1 MAQEYTEEQA
11 MGAIKNAH
19 AAGDN
24 AAVNEWA
31 NYLDNMKGIPIEAA
45 APEQADPEQEQET
58 SFGKGFVEG
67 ESWTQQAGDLVGA
80 VTGMAP
86 LITYRDE
93 DGYGLGYK
101 STEEIYGEGFAD
113 ASFDERRKMIT
124 DERARKIEEDYGD
137 VEGSTFGNIAG
148 MLFDPTTALPVG
160 ATYKGM
166 AAIGGAIGGTYSV
179 TDQLL
184 NKGSV
189 DPVEAGL
196 HSIAGAVLAPVGGYV
211 FNKVGSKISQKVAV
225 KSANKAIDDVN
236 TYISHHIS
244 LGATKAGATKIA
256 LERTGL
262 TPDGVTKAEVLANRT
277 VHIPKKAEAVAL
289 KEVGNKVKAT
299 SNLFEGISSRIK
311 EHSPRLWQVLRSF
324 EEKQAIELSTRKKE
338 YIDPFIKTL
347 KGYTQKEL
355 EPIHNH
361 LMNREFGAADTL
373 MTQLGKGG
381 NAELKKLSK
390 MMRADGKKFE
400 KIVGNN
406 YKALNNYFPRKV
418 KDVEGL
424 RIALGRKSTKA
435 ASSLDKHIKAA
446 IANEGVKTEQQLS
459 SIGMTDAVSKA
470 INTAYYPK
478 VVAAGKGQRT
488 VSKVPLELMK
498 YYEDPA
504 TSLLRYVESSTRT
517 FGKTELLGKGLSQKR
532 NDPAAQLYRVLGEEK
547 QRGRISETQFDDI
560 KELVRARF
568 TTGEQAMG
576 SSLAAVKDI
585 GYMASLGQLRSA
597 ATQIKDL
604 GTSAYLHGVMPTIKG
619 ALSVRSNILDKTGLA
634 DTVSAEMA
642 TSQGTTK
649 LLNSVLKLSMFRAVD
664 RFGKRTLLEASRIKG
679 TKLASSPKGVAILR
693 KKYGEAYG
701 NDFDNLVTSLKNGTD
716 DELTSLYRFHELS
729 DTQPVSLLEMPKM
742 YLDMPNGRIF
752 FALKSFALKQL
763 TLLHNDIIKRGKGG
777 DKKGAALALT
787 RYAAM
792 IGIAGGTV
800 DEAKEVMAGGSFDLE
815 EIPEKV
821 KDNLLSMVFLSK
833 FTIGDISK
841 GDFSSVVGDLVTPSV
856 APLEATIQDT
866 VRYYNGVPIGESEQP
881 VNLIKTFPVI
891 GRIIYDLALGGKEKD
906 EERKQRDYME
916 SLRE

>member
-1 MAQEYTEEQA
+1 
-11 MGAIKNAH
+11 
-19 AAGDN
+19 
-24 AAVNEWA
+24 
-31 NYLDNMKGIPIEAA
+31 
-45 APEQADPEQEQET
+45 
-58 SFGKGFVEG
+58 
-67 ESWTQQAGDLVGA
+67 
-80 VTGMAP
+80 
-86 LITYRDE
+86 
-93 DGYGLGYK
+93 
-101 STEEIYGEGFAD
+101 
-113 ASFDERRKMIT
+113 
-124 DERARKIEEDYGD
+124 
-137 VEGSTFGNIAG
+137 
-148 MLFDPTTALPVG
+148 
-160 ATYKGM
+160 
-166 AAIGGAIGGTYSV
+166 
-179 TDQLL
+179 
-184 NKGSV
+184 
-189 DPVEAGL
+189 
-196 HSIAGAVLAPVGGYV
+196 
-211 FNKVGSKISQKVAV
+211 
-225 KSANKAIDDVN
+225 
-236 TYISHHIS
+236 
-244 LGATKAGATKIA
+244 
-256 LERTGL
+256 
-262 TPDGVTKAEVLANRT
+262 
-277 VHIPKKAEAVAL
+277 
-289 KEVGNKVKAT
+289 
-299 SNLFEGISSRIK
+299 
-311 EHSPRLWQVLRSF
+311 
-324 EEKQAIELSTRKKE
+324 
-338 YIDPFIKTL
+338 
-347 KGYTQKEL
+347 
-355 EPIHNH
+355 
-361 LMNREFGAADTL
+361 
-373 MTQLGKGG
+373 
-381 NAELKKLSK
+381 
-390 MMRADGKKFE
+390 
-400 KIVGNN
+400 VGNN

-424 RIALGRKSTKA
+424 RIALGRKSATA
-435 ASSLDKHIKAA
+435 VSGLDKHIKAA
-446 IANEGVKTEQQLS
+446 IAKEGVKTEQELS

-517 FGKTELLGKGLSQKR
+517 FGKTELLGKGLAQKKS
-532 NDPAAQLYRVLGEEK
+532 DPAAQLYKVLGEEYRRK
-547 QRGRISETQFDDI
+547 RISKDQFDDI
-560 KELVRARF
+560 KELVRSRF

-576 SSLAAVKDI
+576 SSLSAIKDI
-585 GYMASLGQLRSA
+585 GYMATLGQLRSA

-604 GTSAYLHGVMPTIKG
+604 GTSAYLHGIMPTIKG
-619 ALSVRSNILDKTGLA
+619 ALNVRSNILDKTGLA

-642 TSQGTTK
+642 TGQGTTK

-742 YLDMPNGRIF
+742 YLDMPNGRIL

-763 TLLHNDIIKRGKGG
+763 TLLHNDVIKRGKGG

-800 DEAKEVMAGGSFDLE
+800 DEAKEVMAGGSFDIE

-821 KDNLLSMVFLSK
+821 KDNLLSMMFLSK
-833 FTIGDISK
+833 FAIGDISK
-841 GDFSSVVGDLVTPSV
+841 GDFSSFVGDIVTPSV
-856 APLEATIQDT
+856 APLEAAIQDT
-866 VRYYNGVPIGESEQP
+866 ARYYNGVPIGESEQP

>member
-58 SFGKGFVEG
+58 SFGKGFAEG
-67 ESWTQQAGDLVGA
+67 EGWSQQAGDLVGA

-86 LITYRDE
+86 MITYRDE

-124 DERARKIEEDYGD
+124 DERAARIQAEYGN
-137 VEGSTFGNIAG
+137 VEGSTFGNIVG
-148 MLFDPTTALPVG
+148 MLADPTTALPVG

-166 AAIGGAIGGTYSV
+166 AAIGGAIGGTYSA
-179 TDQLL
+179 TDQML

-189 DPVEAGL
+189 DPLEAGL
-196 HSIAGAVLAPVGGYV
+196 HAVGGAVLAPVGGYV
-211 FNKVGSKISQKVAV
+211 FNKVGGKITEKIAV
-225 KSANKAIDDVN
+225 KSANKVIDDMD
-236 TYISHHIS
+236 TYVRHHIS
-244 LGATKAGATKIA
+244 IGATEDGAYKIA

-262 TPDGVTKAEVLANRT
+262 TQDDILKSQQMSGREVHVPKAGSVEEV
-277 VHIPKKAEAVAL
+277 VL
-289 KEVGNKVKAT
+289 KETGQKVKAV
-299 SNLFEGISSRIK
+299 SNWMEGMSSRIR
-311 EHSPRLWQVLRSF
+311 EHSPKIFQVLRKF
-324 EEKQAIELSTRKKE
+324 EEKQAKEISTRKKVYTE
-338 YIDPFIKTL
+338 PFIESL
-347 KGYTQKEL
+347 QGYTEKEL
-355 EPIHNH
+355 IPIHNH
-361 LMNREFGAADTL
+361 LINRNFKAASTL
-373 MTQLGKGG
+373 MTKGG
-381 NAELKKLSK
+381 QAELEKLSK
-390 MMRADGKKFE
+390 MMAADGLKFK
-400 KIVGNN
+400 KIVGST
-406 YKALNNYFPRKV
+406 YRPLVNYFPRKV
-418 KDVEGL
+418 KDLDGL
-424 RIALGRKSTKA
+424 RAALGRKSTTA
-435 ASSLDKHIKAA
+435 ASSLQKHIDDA
-446 IANEGVKTEQQLS
+446 IADEGVETVQELS
-459 SIGMTDAVSKA
+459 QRGMSNAVAKSVN
-470 INTAYYPK
+470 IAYYPQ
-478 VVAAGKGQRT
+478 VLGGGKAKRT
-488 VSKVPLELMK
+488 VDKVPLELMK

-504 TSLLRYVESSTRT
+504 TSLLSYIESSTRA
-517 FGKTELLGKGLSQKR
+517 FGKTELLGKGLIQKKG
-532 NDPAAQLYRVLGEEK
+532 DDAAELYKVIGEEIK
-547 QRGRISETQFDDI
+547 RGRISNKQADDI
-560 KELVRARF
+560 KDLVRSRF

-576 SSLAAVKDI
+576 STLAAVKDI

-604 GTSAYLHGVMPTIKG
+604 GTSAYLHGIIPTIKG
-619 ALSVRSNILDKTGLA
+619 ALNVRSKLLDKTGLA
-634 DTVSAEMA
+634 DTVSAEMS
-642 TSQGTTK
+642 TGLGTTK
-649 LLNSVLKLSMFRAVD
+649 LLNSVLKVSMFRAVD

-716 DELTSLYRFHELS
+716 DELTSLYRFHEIS

-742 YLDMPNGRIF
+742 YLDMPNGRIIY
-752 FALKSFALKQL
+752 ALKSFGLKQL

-787 RYAAM
+787 KYAAM

-800 DEAKEVMAGGSFDLE
+800 DEAKELMSGGDFDVE
-815 EIPEKV
+815 DIPEQTLN
-821 KDNLLSMVFLSK
+821 NLTSLFFINRYS
-833 FTIGDISK
+833 IGDITK
-841 GDFSSVVGDLVTPSV
+841 GDLSSFVGDLITPVT
-856 APLEATIQDT
+856 APLDAAFKDT
-866 VRYYNGVPIGESEQP
+866 SRYYNGVPIGESEQP
-881 VNLIKTFPVI
+881 VNLIKTFPVV
-891 GRIIYDLALGGKEKD
+891 GRIIYDWMLGGKEKD

>member
-45 APEQADPEQEQET
+45 APEQVDPEQEKET
-58 SFGKGFVEG
+58 SFGKGFAEG

-93 DGYGLGYK
+93 DGYGLGYR
-101 STEEIYGEGFAD
+101 STEEMYGPEFAD

-124 DERARKIEEDYGD
+124 DERAARIEAEYGD
-137 VEGSTFGNIAG
+137 VEGSTFGNVAG

-196 HSIAGAVLAPVGGYV
+196 HSVAGAVLAPVGGYV

-225 KSANKAIDDVN
+225 KSANKAIDDMD
-236 TYISHHIS
+236 TYVRHHIS
-244 LGATKAGATKIA
+244 IGAKEDEAYKIA

-262 TPDGVTKAEVLANRT
+262 TDDDVLKAAQMSGRKVR
-277 VHIPKKAEAVAL
+277 IPKEGSVEDVVL
-289 KEVGNKVKAT
+289 KETGNKVKAV
-299 SNLFEGISSRIK
+299 SNLFEGISSRIR
-311 EHSPRLWQVLRSF
+311 EHSPKVFQVLRKF
-324 EEKQAIELSTRKKE
+324 EEKQAIEVSTRKKE
-338 YIDPFIKTL
+338 YIEPFIKSL
-347 KGYTQKEL
+347 QGYSKKEL

-361 LMNREFGAADTL
+361 LMNRKFKAASKL
-373 MTQLGKGG
+373 MTKGG
-381 NAELKKLSK
+381 QAELEKLSK
-390 MMRADGKKFE
+390 MMAADGLKFK
-400 KIVGNN
+400 KIVGST
-406 YKALNNYFPRKV
+406 YKPLINYFPRKV
-418 KDVEGL
+418 KDLEGL
-424 RIALGRKSTKA
+424 RSALGRKSTTA
-435 ASSLDKHIKAA
+435 ASSLQKHIDDA
-446 IANEGVKTEQQLS
+446 IEKEGVKTVQELS
-459 SIGMTDAVSKA
+459 QRGMSNAVSKSVN
-470 INTAYYPK
+470 IAYYPK
-478 VVAAGKGQRT
+478 AVGGAKAKRT
-488 VSKVPLELMK
+488 VDKVPPELMK

-504 TSLLRYVESSTRT
+504 TSLLSYVESSTRA
-517 FGKTELLGKGLSQKR
+517 FGKTELLGKGLVQKKG
-532 NDPAAQLYRVLGEEK
+532 DDAAELYKVIGEERK
-547 QRGRISETQFDDI
+547 RGRISSSQVDDI
-560 KELVRARF
+560 KELVRSRF
-568 TTGEQAMG
+568 TTGEQSMNSA
-576 SSLAAVKDI
+576 LAAIKDV
-585 GYMASLGQLRSA
+585 GYMATLGQLRSA

-642 TSQGTTK
+642 TNRGTAK
-649 LLNSVLKLSMFRAVD
+649 VLNSVLKLSMFRAVD

-679 TKLASSPKGVAILR
+679 TKLASSPKGVAVLR

-701 NDFDNLVTSLKNGTD
+701 KDFDNLVTSLKNGTD
-716 DELTSLYRFHELS
+716 DELTSLYRFHELA
-729 DTQPVSLLEMPKM
+729 DTQPISLLEMPKK
-742 YLDMPNGRIF
+742 YLDMPDGRII
-752 FALKSFALKQL
+752 FALKSFGLKQL
-763 TLLHNDIIKRGKGG
+763 TLLHNDIIKRGKAG

-787 RYAAM
+787 KYAAM
-792 IGIAGGTV
+792 IGVAGGTV
-800 DEAKEVMAGGSFDLE
+800 DEAKELMGGGDFDVE
-815 EIPEKV
+815 DIPEQTLN
-821 KDNLLSMVFLSK
+821 NLTSLFFINRYS
-833 FTIGDISK
+833 IGDITK
-841 GDFSSVVGDLVTPSV
+841 GDISSVVGDLVTPV
-856 APLEATIQDT
+856 TAPLDAVIKDT
-866 VRYYNGVPIGESEQP
+866 SRYYNGVPIGESEQP
-881 VNLIKTFPVI
+881 VNLIKTFPVV
-891 GRIIYDLALGGKEKD
+891 GRIIYDWMLGGKEKD

>member
-166 AAIGGAIGGTYSV
+166 AAIGGAVGGTYSA

-189 DPVEAGL
+189 DPLEAGL
-196 HSIAGAVLAPVGGYV
+196 HAVGGAVLAPVGGYV
-211 FNKVGSKISQKVAV
+211 FNKVGGKITEKIAV

-338 YIDPFIKTL
+338 YIEPFIKSL
-347 KGYTQKEL
+347 KGYSDLEL
-355 EPIHNH
+355 VPIHNH
-361 LMNREFGAADTL
+361 LMNRNFAAAKKL
-373 MTQLGKGG
+373 MTKGG
-381 NAELKKLSK
+381 EPELTRLNK
-390 MMRADGKKFE
+390 MMKADGKKFE

-406 YKALNNYFPRKV
+406 YKALTNYFPRKV
-418 KDVEGL
+418 KDLDGL
-424 RIALGRKSTKA
+424 RAALGRKSATA
-435 ASSLDKHIKAA
+435 ASGLDDRIEKIRIK
-446 IANEGVKTEQQLS
+446 EGVKTVQEISQR
-459 SIGMTDAVSKA
+459 GMTEAVTKA
-470 INTAYYPK
+470 VNIAYPK
-478 VVAAGKGQRT
+478 ALGGAKASRT
-488 VSKVPLELMK
+488 VDKVPLELMK

-504 TSLLRYVESSTRT
+504 TSLLKYVESSTRA
-517 FGKTELLGKGLSQKR
+517 FGKTELLGKGLTQKKS
-532 NDPAAQLYRVLGEEK
+532 DPAAELYRVLGEEK
-547 QRGRISETQFDDI
+547 QRGRISTAQFEDI
-560 KELVRARF
+560 KELVRSRF
-568 TTGEQAMG
+568 TTGEQSMN
-576 SSLAAVKDI
+576 STLAAIKDI
-585 GYMASLGQLRSA
+585 GYMATLGQLRSA

>member
-1 MAQEYTEEQA
+1 
-11 MGAIKNAH
+11 
-19 AAGDN
+19 
-24 AAVNEWA
+24 
-31 NYLDNMKGIPIEAA
+31 
-45 APEQADPEQEQET
+45 
-58 SFGKGFVEG
+58 
-67 ESWTQQAGDLVGA
+67 
-80 VTGMAP
+80 
-86 LITYRDE
+86 
-93 DGYGLGYK
+93 
-101 STEEIYGEGFAD
+101 
-113 ASFDERRKMIT
+113 
-124 DERARKIEEDYGD
+124 
-137 VEGSTFGNIAG
+137 
-148 MLFDPTTALPVG
+148 
-160 ATYKGM
+160 
-166 AAIGGAIGGTYSV
+166 
-179 TDQLL
+179 
-184 NKGSV
+184 
-189 DPVEAGL
+189 
-196 HSIAGAVLAPVGGYV
+196 
-211 FNKVGSKISQKVAV
+211 
-225 KSANKAIDDVN
+225 
-236 TYISHHIS
+236 
-244 LGATKAGATKIA
+244 
-256 LERTGL
+256 
-262 TPDGVTKAEVLANRT
+262 
-277 VHIPKKAEAVAL
+277 
-289 KEVGNKVKAT
+289 
-299 SNLFEGISSRIK
+299 
-311 EHSPRLWQVLRSF
+311 
-324 EEKQAIELSTRKKE
+324 
-338 YIDPFIKTL
+338 
-347 KGYTQKEL
+347 
-355 EPIHNH
+355 
-361 LMNREFGAADTL
+361 
-373 MTQLGKGG
+373 
-381 NAELKKLSK
+381 
-390 MMRADGKKFE
+390 MRADGKKFE

-517 FGKTELLGKGLSQKR
+517 FGKTKLLGKGLAQKKT
-532 NDPAAQLYRVLGEEK
+532 DPAAQLYRVLGEEK

-634 DTVSAEMA
+634 DTVSAEMS
-642 TSQGTTK
+642 TGLGTTK
-649 LLNSVLKLSMFRAVD
+649 LLNSVLKVSMFRAVD

-742 YLDMPNGRIF
+742 YLDYPNGRLIY
-752 FALKSFALKQL
+752 ALKSFGLKQL

-800 DEAKEVMAGGSFDLE
+800 DEAKELMSGGDFDVE
-815 EIPEKV
+815 DIPEQTLN
-821 KDNLLSMVFLSK
+821 NLTSLFFINRYS
-833 FTIGDISK
+833 IGDITK
-841 GDFSSVVGDLVTPSV
+841 GDISSVVGDLITPVT
-856 APLEATIQDT
+856 APLDAAFKDT
-866 VRYYNGVPIGESEQP
+866 SRYYNGVPIGESEQP
-881 VNLIKTFPVI
+881 VNLIKTFPVV
-891 GRIIYDLALGGKEKD
+891 GRIIYDWMLGGKEKD
-906 EERKQRDYME
+906 EERKQREYRA
-916 SLRE
+916 SLTE

>member
-45 APEQADPEQEQET
+45 APEQADPEQEKET
-58 SFGKGFVEG
+58 SFGRGFAESKGLMNNVVDIVH
-67 ESWTQQAGDLVGA
+67 AA
-80 VTGMAP
+80 TGYAP
-86 LITYRDE
+86 AFSINDDKWGTGIHNAE
-93 DGYGLGYK
+93 DR
-101 STEEIYGEGFAD
+101 YGEDFKEL
-113 ASFDERRKMIT
+113 SFDERRQRINEA
-124 DERARKIEEDYGD
+124 DAAEVERKYGD
-137 VEGSTFGNIAG
+137 VEGSAFGNFVGVLA
-148 MLFDPTTALPVG
+148 DPSTALPVG
-160 ATYKGM
+160 ATYKAM
-166 AAIGGAIGGTYSV
+166 TVIGGAIAGTYSAS
-179 TDQLL
+179 DQLMK
-184 NKGSV
+184 KGSV
-189 DPVEAGL
+189 DPLETGL
-196 HSIAGAVLAPVGGYV
+196 HTVAGAVLAPAGGWV
-211 FNKVGSKISQKVAV
+211 FRKIGGKITEKIAV
-225 KSANKAIDDVN
+225 KNANQAIDNMN

-244 LGATKAGATKIA
+244 LGATKTGATKIA

-262 TPDGVTKAEVLANRT
+262 TPDDVTKAEVLANRKIIKPNK
-277 VHIPKKAEAVAL
+277 VDSLEIAEAGKV
-289 KEVGNKVKAT
+289 VKAT
-299 SNLFEGISSRIK
+299 SDLLEGISSRIK
-311 EHSPRLWQVLRSF
+311 EHSPRIWQVLRSF
-324 EEKQAIELSTRKKE
+324 EEKQAIQLSTRKKE
-338 YIDPFIKTL
+338 YIDPFIKSL
-347 KGYTQKEL
+347 QGYTKKEL

-361 LMNREFGAADTL
+361 LMNREFSAADEL
-373 MTQLGKGG
+373 MTKLGKGG

-424 RIALGRKSTKA
+424 RIALGRKSETA
-435 ASSLDKHIKAA
+435 VSGLDKHIKAA
-446 IANEGVKTEQQLS
+446 MAKEGVKTEQELS

-470 INTAYYPK
+470 INTAYYPT

-532 NDPAAQLYRVLGEEK
+532 NDPAAQLYKVIGEEK
-547 QRGRISETQFDDI
+547 QRGRISSEQVDDI
-560 KELVRARF
+560 KELVRSRF

-576 SSLAAVKDI
+576 SSLAAIKDI
-585 GYMASLGQLRSA
+585 GYMATLGQLRSA

-604 GTSAYLHGVMPTIKG
+604 GTSAYLHGIMPTIKG
-619 ALSVRSNILDKTGLA
+619 ALNVRSNILDKTGLA

-642 TSQGTTK
+642 TGQGTTK

-742 YLDMPNGRIF
+742 YLDYPNGRLF

-763 TLLHNDIIKRGKGG
+763 TLLHNDVIKRGKGG

-800 DEAKEVMAGGSFDLE
+800 DEAKEVMAGGSFDIE

-821 KDNLLSMVFLSK
+821 KDNLLSMMFLSK
-833 FTIGDISK
+833 FAIGDISK

-856 APLEATIQDT
+856 APLEAAIQDT
-866 VRYYNGVPIGESEQP
+866 ARYYKGVPIGESEQP
-881 VNLIKTFPVI
+881 VNLIKTSPII
-891 GRIIYDLALGGKEKD
+891 GRIIYDLVLGGKEKD
-906 EERKQRDYME
+906 EERKQRDYRS
-916 SLRE
+916 SLTE